1 MRNRINKL
9 TVLIGLVV
17 VLIVIASVGVVAAV
31 TGDDD
36 KGSHAKVDKDDP
48 FPENKEFHTGADA
61 SPYAG
66 AVPLKTQL
74 KAKPFNAKGDVKYYW
89 RFDDGTTS
97 REQNPVHTFKEAGYY
112 TVLMDAR
119 DSAGRRDRFTLILGG
134 WPKDLWSTSEKRRLT
149 KNEQLNAVRDQGRR
163 TKARRARLKRE
174 GKPVNDLDAP
184 TPNPAAAG
192 GTGTSN

>member
-9 TVLIGLVV
+9 TVLIGLVI
-17 VLIVIASVGVVAAV
+17 VLIVVASVGVVAAV
-31 TGDDD
+31 TGDD
-36 KGSHAKVDKDDP
+36 KSSHPKADKDDP

-61 SPYAG
+61 NPYAG
-66 AVPLKTQL
+66 AVPLKTQF
-74 KAKPFNAKGDVKYYW
+74 KAKPFHAKGDVKYYW

-97 REQNPVHTFKEAGYY
+97 REQNPVHTFTEAGYY

-119 DSAGRRDRFTLILGG
+119 DASGRRDRFTLILGG
-134 WPKDLWSTSEKRRLT
+134 WPKGLWGTSEKRRLT

-174 GKPVNDLDAP
+174 GKPVNDLDQPA
-184 TPNPAAAG
+184 NPAAGAAG
-192 GTGTSN
+192 PSN